1 VGLTAVLGGGIF
13 SSRSNRWGGGEEWGY
28 NWQSSVGS
36 CSVYGGGGGG
46 GLNLCVNLVGGC
58 VDSAVGKILL
68 PRKIYRTVTAPPH
81 SLNTK
86 PEAPSPPPPTCATV
100 QSYNLLEINTNL

>member
-1 VGLTAVLGGGIF
+1 M
-13 SSRSNRWGGGEEWGY
+13 WGY

-36 CSVYGGGGGG
+36 CSVYGGGGG

-68 PRKIYRTVTAPPH
+68 PRKIYRTVTAPPIH
-81 SLNTK
+81 SKQSLR
-86 PEAPSPPPPTCATV
+86 PPPPTCATV